1 MPHLTMVWSIYASLN
16 HSLSNWGNEI
26 QNIKQCRGSDLN
38 QQRQGN
44 CKLSF
49 LLCPWFTLFCSATA
63 LFPDPSSFPMP
74 RATGH
79 RKHHGLNIGGI
90 PSYPCLVCHPKSQYK
105 HIWFLTSGAFLE
117 IIAAAQLGWRSR
129 CAPSL
134 WSWGHSLANISNT
147 RSCSSRTNLIFH

>member
-1 MPHLTMVWSIYASLN
+1 MVWSIYASLN

-49 LLCPWFTLFCSATA
+49 LLCPWFTLFCSAIA

-74 RATGH
+74 KATGH